1 MSASSGSFRNTGAG
15 ASSAR
20 DRRAS
25 THVNNRSQPLEP
37 TFHATKEAGMK
48 MIRIGMVLLVGTF
61 ALGGAT
67 TLRAATMTLEGAVAD
82 AKCGAKHMMKD
93 AAACT
98 KACVDKGSD
107 YALVVGDKV
116 YTLKTS
122 SDKEKT

>member
-1 MSASSGSFRNTGAG
+1 
-15 ASSAR
+15 
-20 DRRAS
+20 
-25 THVNNRSQPLEP
+25 
-37 TFHATKEAGMK
+37 MK
-48 MIRIGMVLLVGTF
+48 MIRIQTFLLVGAF
-61 ALGGAT
+61 ALAGAT
-67 TLRAATMTLEGAVAD
+67 TLRAATMTLEGTVSD

-122 SDKEKT
+122 SDKDKMDLGKLAGKMAKVMGDVTGDNVMVKSVAMGMAPKK